1 MSAFTPAHPAAMPA
15 SDDLLEVLFN
25 VSMTGVIFFQP
36 VFAADGVEI
45 VDFTYVRLNAAA
57 QQMLQL
63 PERPEQSFLDLYPDA
78 PPTGVFDF
86 YCQAFR
92 SREGQLHQL
101 NYPHDGLD
109 AYFYLAAR
117 RSGALLVV
125 SFTDTNNQPRPAVEE
140 ALRQAQ
146 AREQAARAEAEAR
159 QRERRAVFEQ
169 APLALALLQGP
180 THVVEFANE
189 RMARIWD
196 RAQRFTQLGT
206 IKRQAL
212 QRGEQA

>member
-1 MSAFTPAHPAAMPA
+1 M
-15 SDDLLEVLFN
+15 
-25 VSMTGVIFFQP
+25 
-36 VFAADGVEI
+36 
-45 VDFTYVRLNAAA
+45 DFTYVRLNAAA

-92 SREGQLHQL
+92 SREGQPHQL

-196 RAQRFTQLGT
+196 RPQRFTQLGT
-206 IKRQAL
+206 IERQAL
-212 QRGEQA
+212 QRVEQA